1 MKSGLSKLWMLV
13 DAVADDDD
21 ERIIADY
28 KKGN

>member
-1 MKSGLSKLWMLV
+1 MLV

-28 KKGN
+28 KKRKLKIFACY